1 MNALATIVIFA
12 AIIYRMWRLYGPLES
27 VDPAHCDP
35 DMPPDRQGTGVI
47 P

>member
-27 VDPAHCDP
+27 INADGCHS
-35 DMPPDRQGTGVI
+35 DMPPDCKGAGVI